1 MARGRRISS
10 EYHMKSRI
18 KVHKEKQERK
28 EEEE

>member
-1 MARGRRISS
+1 MARRRRISDKN
-10 EYHMKSRI
+10 HMKSRI